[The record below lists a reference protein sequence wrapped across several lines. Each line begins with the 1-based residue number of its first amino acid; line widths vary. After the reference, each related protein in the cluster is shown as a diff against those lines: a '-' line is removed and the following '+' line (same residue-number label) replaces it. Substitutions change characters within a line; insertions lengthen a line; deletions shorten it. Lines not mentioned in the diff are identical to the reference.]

1 MARKVMF
8 VVDID
13 DDEGFATEAIEIQA
27 LHKSGAWMKLIE
39 VKAGDFGFGPDLEFY
54 HRVFRVVK
62 TGQSSRQEGSEG

>member
-39 VKAGDFGFGPDLEFY
+39 VKAGDFGFGPDLEMY

-62 TGQSSRQEGSEG
+62 TGQRSQE